1 METLYSNRFLAISYV
16 PAKNCLV
23 QTWKG
28 FCTSEEYRDGMR
40 KSVEFFIQ
48 KRCKNFISDAT
59 NASLLKKEDTD
70 WVTSEITPQF
80 VKAGMAVLNLVLP
93 ESAFTKMTI
102 MNLENAEKEAK
113 NSGMAY
119 FNSVESALASIA

>member
-1 METLYSNRFLAISYV
+1 METLYSNRYLVISYV
-16 PAKNCLV
+16 PEKNCLV

-48 KRCKNFISDAT
+48 KRCKNFVSDAS

-80 VKAGMAVLNLVLP
+80 VKAGMQLLNLVLP

-119 FNSVESALASIA
+119 FNSLESALASL